1 MRRAFSRVNVCISRF
16 FFFFFESVG
25 VIVLLDEM
33 GEE

>member
-1 MRRAFSRVNVCISRF
+1 MRRAFSRVKLCSSRVS
-16 FFFFFESVG
+16 FFFFESVG

>member
-1 MRRAFSRVNVCISRF
+1 MRRAFSRVKLCSSRVSS
-16 FFFFFESVG
+16 FFESVG